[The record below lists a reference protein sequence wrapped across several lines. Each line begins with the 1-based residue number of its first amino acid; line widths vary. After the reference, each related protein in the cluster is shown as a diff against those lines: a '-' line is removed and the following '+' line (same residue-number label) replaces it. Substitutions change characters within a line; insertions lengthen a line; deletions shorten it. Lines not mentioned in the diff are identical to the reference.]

1 MADKLYKPYL
11 DMWLK
16 REHVELPSIS
26 VSKASSEARK
36 VWANSKNDARENDIA
51 FDKVWTE
58 VLGDAHKLRAI
69 TMTNITDSSFLETI
83 RPRSLK

>member
-1 MADKLYKPYL
+1 MADKLYDPYMN
-11 DMWLK
+11 MWTA
-16 REHVELPSIS
+16 RANIELPTIN

-36 VWANSKNDARENDIA
+36 VWASNKNKAKENDIE

-69 TMTNITDSSFLETI
+69 TMTNTSASSFLETI